1 MNNIQ
6 QAIFEAISSTNF
18 PKAAILIQSYLK
30 KHLGTSQVYLY
41 PEPEHV
47 VSAGSQH
54 IVGIRYFINKIE
66 SVRFNWLSDAS
77 VDASK
82 NLLSVDYW
90 NGTTP
95 VPAHGDMKPNF
106 HMKFDTAQSLVKA
119 LPLAVQLIKTPT
131 VGKILWVE
139 EETSLVEQ
147 VLLNMTNSFGQINEA
162 SAKGGNAI
170 GTIQNVIRAFSQG
183 LQQKDIWQGGA
194 GASQYGPGLSKVLQ
208 AVKVAHPTFFE
219 KNGAQVVF
227 ASKHNASKM
236 DVEKIAAAMGIAGAV
251 GATVMSGVAEQIK
264 AGKEIEAMEE
274 NLPRL
279 CFEEQLEDL
288 RRAMVLLMNNA
299 TQSLYLAGR
308 GGIGKTQTVEE
319 ELHKRGL
326 KDGEGYFKITGS
338 ASTAGIYR
346 VLYEHRKDI
355 LLFDDSD
362 GALADQDSRNLFK
375 AASDTK
381 KVRKI
386 AWMKAGKQ
394 YVDPADM
401 DEEDENPDVLPRYF
415 DFTGKIIFIS
425 NLKLDK
431 LDPDGAL
438 RTRGYVVNIDPTD
451 IEVYDYMGKIVDK
464 INLDVDYNLTKA
476 QRQEVIDVLRSRKQ
490 KEGTVN
496 LRSLVRGLNTMAGI
510 LKGGGS
516 GWQQM
521 VLRYA

>member
-1 MNNIQ
+1 MINYAPLLQ
-6 QAIFEAISSTNF
+6 EAISSVAF
-18 PKAAILIQSYLK
+18 PKASLLIRNFLR
-30 KHLGTSQVYLY
+30 KHLGTNQVYLY
-41 PEPEHV
+41 PEAEHFI
-47 VSAGSQH
+47 SGGKH
-54 IVGIRYFINKIE
+54 GVGIRFYMNKIE
-66 SVRFNWLSDAS
+66 SVRFNWLADSSMDVS
-77 VDASK
+77 R
-82 NLLSVDYW
+82 NLMSVDYW
-90 NGTTP
+90 DGSRHDGK
-95 VPAHGDMKPNF
+95 PAYHLE
-106 HMKFDTAQSLVKA
+106 FDKAQSLAKT
-119 LPLAVQLIKTPT
+119 LPFVVSFIKQPMIGNT
-131 VGKILWVE
+131 LWI
-139 EETSLVEQ
+139 EETSLMENA
-147 VLLNMTNSFGQINEA
+147 LLNMNSDFSNIVEA
-162 SAKGGNAI
+162 KSSGGNVLP
-170 GTIQNVIRAFSQG
+170 TIDQVIRALGQG
-183 LQQKDIWQGGA
+183 LQQKDMRNDSSLGNGWAQVIVAIRNTYPQFFEKQ
-194 GASQYGPGLSKVLQ
+194 GASQIFVNKSNANKISKDAIVDALSIGG
-208 AVKVAHPTFFE
+208 VK
-219 KNGAQVVF
+219 
-227 ASKHNASKM
+227 
-236 DVEKIAAAMGIAGAV
+236 
-251 GATVMSGVAEQIK
+251 ATVT
-264 AGKEIEAMEE
+264 AGKIETYQSSKEVETMEQ

-338 ASTAGIYR
+338 ASTPGIYR

-394 YVDPADM
+394 YVDPADLDD
-401 DEEDENPDVLPRYF
+401 DEEGSSDLLPRYF

-438 RTRGYVVNIDPTD
+438 RTRGFVVNIDPTD
-451 IEVYDYMGKIVDK
+451 EEVYKYMGRIVNKIQ
-464 INLDVDYNLTKA
+464 LDVDYTLTDA
-476 QRQEVIDVLRSRKQ
+476 QRQEVIDVLRSRNQ

-496 LRSLVRGLNTMAGI
+496 LRSLVRGLNVMAGI
-510 LKGGGS
+510 LAGGGT